1 MAKLN
6 WVIYKGINM
15 NEQNKA
21 DFLEYIRDILLP
33 DLVEAESMG
42 MAEDVG
48 RLLDIAEGREGINKR
63 ADARANST

>member
-48 RLLDIAEGREGINKR
+48 RLLDIAEGRE
-63 ADARANST
+63 